1 MFFINIIEFEIQIYV
16 LILLKNKSKRLL
28 FSHDLDLNRVKKQIL
43 FKISEM
49 NNYSASLLIRFI
61 ANPASFSREL
71 DFFTLA
77 FNIILLQKCTQFRF
91 YK

>member
-71 DFFTLA
+71 DLFTLV
-77 FNIILLQKCTQFRF
+77 FKIILLRKSS
-91 YK
+91 